1 MGMLAKKA
9 TEKKAALASGLVGF
23 PTQDDASWDLVGRV
37 RAGAIIR
44 EAALDLKLK
53 GKYSNVNKAGRHNM
67 IAGAVAGAMTSTDT
81 VLWVRETGRRTWQV
95 WIGAAAVNGNLS
107 IDWLCEIRVDPGKVS
122 IATPKYW
129 SENGTM
135 LKVKL
140 HDEFRRNVF
149 ERMAAGRAREPGDS
163 VALSKWAMAKSGLN
177 DLIEPLGAWTDEFG
191 IESSTAFEQIA
202 LDFFSGGF
210 GTPRL
215 GCGDGR
221 LRFGLG
227 MPDGWPENWVEMTAK
242 PLEDD
247 GVHIDG
253 LVTVS
258 GTGAKVTQLCAIQA
272 ALTFWERLQV
282 IMKARDPKMAVVA
295 RPSRIE
301 AIDVGF

>member
-9 TEKKAALASGLVGF
+9 TEKKAALASGPVGF

-95 WIGAAAVNGNLS
+95 WIGAAAINGNLS
-107 IDWLCEIRVDPGKVS
+107 MDWLCDIRVDPGKVS

-135 LKVKL
+135 LKVTL

-149 ERMAAGRAREPGDS
+149 EHMAAREG
-163 VALSKWAMAKSGLN
+163 
-177 DLIEPLGAWTDEFG
+177 E
-191 IESSTAFEQIA
+191 
-202 LDFFSGGF
+202 
-210 GTPRL
+210 
-215 GCGDGR
+215 
-221 LRFGLG
+221 
-227 MPDGWPENWVEMTAK
+227 
-242 PLEDD
+242 
-247 GVHIDG
+247 
-253 LVTVS
+253 
-258 GTGAKVTQLCAIQA
+258 
-272 ALTFWERLQV
+272 
-282 IMKARDPKMAVVA
+282 
-295 RPSRIE
+295 
-301 AIDVGF
+301 